1 MCFFLQWHISDY
13 KKSIVQGKGVSEI
26 DLQLREAAVLQGGAK
41 SRDILIGRR
50 FLHSAKLLQVM
61 RERDKIE

>member
-1 MCFFLQWHISDY
+1 MQ
-13 KKSIVQGKGVSEI
+13 VKGVSEI

-61 RERDKIE
+61 RERQRQDRVS

>member
-1 MCFFLQWHISDY
+1 M
-13 KKSIVQGKGVSEI
+13 QGKGVSEI

-50 FLHSAKLLQVM
+50 FFALCKTFTSHE
-61 RERDKIE
+61 RERQDRVS